1 VQAKLAEQAPRER
14 GTPVTRDIHLLNGLL
29 FDETGDRLSPIHATK
44 AGKRYRYYISSRLKE
59 TGSERKDGWR
69 LPAAEIEA
77 VVLQQFTTLL
87 ADKVRLAGWIEQVGQ
102 SARIEVGLDEA
113 DRMSDRL
120 RAPTRRR
127 QNWVRSLRDG
137 STHRPRRPSHSY
149 SDRCCQLDL
158 LADGERN
165 GRRRRCGHILAFRSV
180 VTREQ
185 SRERKRDQNNE

>member
-1 VQAKLAEQAPRER
+1 MQAKLAEQALRER

-113 DRMSDRL
+113 DKVSERL
-120 RAPTRRR
+120 KAPT
-127 QNWVRSLRDG
+127 SASSKLREIIARWFNA
-137 STHRPRRPSHSY
+137 STSTS
-149 SDRCCQLDL
+149 
-158 LADGERN
+158 
-165 GRRRRCGHILAFRSV
+165 IAFV
-180 VTREQ
+180 
-185 SRERKRDQNNE
+185 